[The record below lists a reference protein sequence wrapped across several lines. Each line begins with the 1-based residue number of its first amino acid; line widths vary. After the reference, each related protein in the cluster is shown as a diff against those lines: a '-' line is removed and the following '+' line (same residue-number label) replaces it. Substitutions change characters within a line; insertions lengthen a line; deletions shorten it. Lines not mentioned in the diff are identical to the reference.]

1 MTCTDSGIVLLI
13 VEVIGFLLFAYWSA
27 TSRNLLSELKHPY
40 YIEATSVDDTNTILE
55 NDNVCL
61 DYNW

>member
-1 MTCTDSGIVLLI
+1 